1 MNTEKLV
8 LRDEYITLGQLLKAT
23 DIAQDGVEAKYMI
36 KDGHAKVNGVTDV
49 RRGRK
54 LYAGDIVTCEGVT
67 VIICA
72 PEEEA

>member
-1 MNTEKLV
+1 
-8 LRDEYITLGQLLKAT
+8 
-23 DIAQDGVEAKYMI
+23 MI

-67 VIICA
+67 VIVCA